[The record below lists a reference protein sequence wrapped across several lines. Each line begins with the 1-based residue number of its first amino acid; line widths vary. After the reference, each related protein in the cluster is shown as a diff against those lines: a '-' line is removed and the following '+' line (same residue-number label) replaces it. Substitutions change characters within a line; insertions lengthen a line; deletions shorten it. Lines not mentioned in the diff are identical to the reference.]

1 MFPEPRRVD
10 GPRVP
15 LELFVRTSV
24 TDPRLFDVVDNTGA
38 LIARDVPDLNTAR
51 VLAAAP
57 RLLDGF
63 SEMLWTLNLWFVH
76 GFEGV
81 GDFPK
86 REELDERQACYAD
99 WLDDMADVEAHA
111 CAPDGR
117 FPL

>member
-1 MFPEPRRVD
+1 MFPEPHRID

-15 LELFVRTSV
+15 LELFVRPSA
-24 TDPRLFDVVDNTGA
+24 TDPRLFDVVDDAGA
-38 LIARDVPDLNTAR
+38 FIARDVPDLNTAR

-63 SEMLWTLNLWFVH
+63 YEMRWKLCTWFVY
-76 GFEGV
+76 GFGGV
-81 GDFPK
+81 GHSRK
-86 REELDERQACYAD
+86 REEFDEPQERYAD
-99 WLDDMADVEAHA
+99 WLDDMADIEADA

>member
-1 MFPEPRRVD
+1 MFFEPRRVD

-15 LELFVRTSV
+15 LDLYVRRST
-24 TDPRLFDVVDNTGA
+24 TDPRLFDVVDGIGA
-38 LIARDVPDLNTAR
+38 FIARDVPDLNTAR

-63 SEMLWTLNLWFVH
+63 HEMHQTLSAWFAH

-81 GDFPK
+81 GDC
-86 REELDERQACYAD
+86 RRHDELDERQAFYAD
-99 WLDDMADVEAHA
+99 WLDDMAAVKADA

-117 FPL
+117 FQL